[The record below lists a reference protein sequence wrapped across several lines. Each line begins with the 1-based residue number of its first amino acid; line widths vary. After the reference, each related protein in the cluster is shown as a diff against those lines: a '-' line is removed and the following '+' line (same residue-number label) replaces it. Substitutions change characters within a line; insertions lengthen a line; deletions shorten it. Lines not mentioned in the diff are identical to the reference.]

1 VLSQKSVLEDMHYN
15 TCFHSLTRWRPPYG
29 RPTTREARHQ
39 DLEVSFVSL
48 VGANEIRC
56 TAMEMNYL
64 ESSGSESTIY

>member
-1 VLSQKSVLEDMHYN
+1 MLSQKKVLEDMRYSA
-15 TCFHSLTRWRPPYG
+15 CFHSLTRWRPPYD
-29 RPTTREARHQ
+29 RPTTREARPQ
-39 DLEVSFVSL
+39 GLEVSFISL